1 MKAGW
6 YRVPEVVTLADNAFL
21 RSTLTLGHRL
31 SIEVFRSYVVVLNI
45 VIAFEVIHH
54 AVSLR
59 LGDCDTRLRL
69 ARTGITLAT
78 IVLTAI
84 MLADM
89 RLYTGYTSLN
99 GFRLIVLIALV
110 GHIIG
115 LIGEVVD
122 SAKGRGSR
130 PARSVH
136 WPYRLSQSD
145 VDFMSMPTNPS
156 RVSRTRSTSVP
167 SYVRQ

>member
-1 MKAGW
+1 M
-6 YRVPEVVTLADNAFL
+6 
-21 RSTLTLGHRL
+21 
-31 SIEVFRSYVVVLNI
+31 
-45 VIAFEVIHH
+45 AFEVIHH

-59 LGDCDTRLRL
+59 LGDRDPRLRL

-89 RLYTGYTSLN
+89 RLYTDYTSLN

-115 LIGEVVD
+115 LIGEVVEY
-122 SAKGRGSR
+122 AKVK
-130 PARSVH
+130 ALAV
-136 WPYRLSQSD
+136 
-145 VDFMSMPTNPS
+145 
-156 RVSRTRSTSVP
+156 RVG
-167 SYVRQ
+167 